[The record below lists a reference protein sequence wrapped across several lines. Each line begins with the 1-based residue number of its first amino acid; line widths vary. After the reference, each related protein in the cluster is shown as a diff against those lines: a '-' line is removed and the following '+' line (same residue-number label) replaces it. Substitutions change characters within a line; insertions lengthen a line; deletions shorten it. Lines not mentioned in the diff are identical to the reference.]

1 MPTFDSF
8 CFVTDR
14 EFFST
19 PMSSSTTSTTPV
31 GVYDSGFGGLTVLRE
46 LRRELPQLDYV
57 YLGDSGRAP
66 YGGRDVDTV
75 LDFAEQCVE
84 RLFGEGCR
92 VVVVACHT
100 VSCVAL
106 RHLQQRYGSAE
117 RRVLGVTIPAA
128 EAAVAATRG
137 HIGFIGTSRTVAS
150 HTFRTEVRK
159 LSASVQV
166 SEIAAPLLAPLVEE
180 GWEETDIARLAVARY
195 VGQFAEID
203 TLVLGCTH
211 YPLLERAFREVAP
224 AGVQVLNPAP
234 EVAARF
240 AAWRARYAALA
251 PEGAGRLRV
260 LSSGDVTRFARHG
273 ARFLGE
279 ELPPV
284 EHVGERRGRLALCPN
299 ETEPTGQIVRE

>member
-1 MPTFDSF
+1 MPPAF
-8 CFVTDR
+8 
-14 EFFST
+14 
-19 PMSSSTTSTTPV
+19 STTPV
-31 GVYDSGFGGLTVLRE
+31 GVYDSGFGGLTVLRQ
-46 LRRELPQLDYV
+46 LRRTLPTLDYV

-106 RHLQQRYGSAE
+106 RHLQHRYGSAE

-128 EAAVAATRG
+128 EAAVAVTRG
-137 HIGFIGTSRTVAS
+137 HIGFLGTARTVAS
-150 HTFRTEVRK
+150 HTFRTEVGK
-159 LSASVQV
+159 LNAAVQV
-166 SEIAAPLLAPLVEE
+166 SEVAAPLLAPLVEE
-180 GWEETDIARLAVARY
+180 AWEETDIARLAAARY
-195 VGQFAEID
+195 VEQFSGID

-211 YPLLERAFREVAP
+211 YPLLENAFRAVAP
-224 AGVQVLNPAP
+224 AGVEVLNPAP
-234 EVAARF
+234 QVAARF
-240 AAWRARYAALA
+240 AAWRKKYPALA
-251 PEGAGRLRV
+251 PEGRGHLRV
-260 LSSGDVTRFARHG
+260 LSSGDVARFARHG

-284 EHVGERRGRLALCPN
+284 EHVGERNGRLALCPDAP
-299 ETEPTGQIVRE
+299 EPLGQVVRE

>member
-1 MPTFDSF
+1 MPPA
-8 CFVTDR
+8 
-14 EFFST
+14 FS
-19 PMSSSTTSTTPV
+19 STPV

-46 LRRELPQLDYV
+46 LRRALPALDYV

-92 VVVVACHT
+92 VIVVACHT

-106 RHLQQRYGSAE
+106 RHLQHRYGSAE

-128 EAAVAATRG
+128 EAAVALTRG
-137 HIGFIGTSRTVAS
+137 HSGFLGTARTVAS

-159 LSASVQV
+159 LNAAVQV
-166 SEIAAPLLAPLVEE
+166 SEVAAPLLAPLVEE
-180 GWEETDIARLAVARY
+180 AWEETDIARLAVARY
-195 VGQFAEID
+195 VGQFAGID

-211 YPLLERAFREVAP
+211 YPLLENAFREIAP
-224 AGVQVLNPAP
+224 AGVTVLNPAP
-234 EVAARF
+234 QVAERF
-240 AAWRARYAALA
+240 AAWREKYSALA
-251 PEGAGRLRV
+251 PEGRGHLRV
-260 LSSGDVTRFARHG
+260 LSSGDVARFARHG

-279 ELPPV
+279 PLPPV
-284 EHVGERRGRLALCPN
+284 EHVGERHGRLALCPD
-299 ETEPTGQIVRE
+299 EAEPLGQIVRE